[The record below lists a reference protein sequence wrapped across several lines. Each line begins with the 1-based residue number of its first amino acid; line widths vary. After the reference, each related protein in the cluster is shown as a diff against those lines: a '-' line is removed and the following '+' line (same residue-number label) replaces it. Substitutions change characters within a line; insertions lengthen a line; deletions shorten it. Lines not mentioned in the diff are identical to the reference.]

1 MKRKNTALKG
11 YEDAMELF
19 SIFVHTFLNS
29 SGADHE

>member
-1 MKRKNTALKG
+1 LKG
-11 YEDAMELF
+11 YADAMELF